1 MELELYPWD
10 VETYPNCFT
19 AVIGNMR
26 TRKCWIY
33 EISDRKDDR
42 KKLFSRIKKIRQ
54 EGGYMVGFNSIA
66 FDYPVLHFMLR
77 NPECSVEQ
85 IYNKAMEIIGADHED
100 RFSHMI
106 FENQMIVPQ
115 IDLFKIHHFD
125 NVARSTSL
133 KMLEFNMRSDNIED
147 LPFPVGTH
155 LTGEQIDR
163 DWETII

>member
-1 MELELYPWD
+1 MELELYPYD
-10 VETYPNCFT
+10 IETYPNCFT

-33 EISDRKDDR
+33 EISDRKDER
-42 KKLFSRIKKIRQ
+42 KKLFSRIRKIRQ

-100 RFSHMI
+100 RFAHMV

-155 LTGEQIDR
+155 LTGSDR